1 MTIHTT
7 DPTNDERRHSKRKSF
22 IIVAAALV
30 AILVAVLLVNAFGG
44 NSAPKASADLA
55 NGQTSPSSEPSVSP
69 DFEQCRVDAVMA
81 YMQAQGFEDGDF
93 VIGEDNIDT
102 SVPEFSKTGSLGFGK
117 DGMIV
122 DSRAAL
128 QGVFDSSDENLQAV
142 ANAQTSKFPELDEE
156 VILDAENWE
165 IVQSTVPVQIQGNT
179 GFSNGNVVDMG
190 TRNSAAGDAGWLFI
204 DTELCTV
211 PTASHTAAGELV
223 SSTTPDNQ
231 KPVGFIRVGCINPG
245 DGFMPPPPPPP
256 PPTTPPTNPPPPPP
270 PTNEPKDPAEDP
282 YPRGNAPIG
291 GGPNADPGPGTYI
304 PPQEMEQPP
313 AAPRVDPPPPAPEPA
328 PAPPTV
334 TPSPAPATPPTVD
347 TGEQDNDG
355 TVPEEGGANCNPD
368 FQNCP

>member
-1 MTIHTT
+1 MKKQFIAPTI
-7 DPTNDERRHSKRKSF
+7 SV
-22 IIVAAALV
+22 ILGAAL
-30 AILVAVLLVNAFGG
+30 LLPLPFLFGG
-44 NSAPKASADLA
+44 VGATGGADANVASGP
-55 NGQTSPSSEPSVSP
+55 NGSSVASDPN
-69 DFEQCRVDAVMA
+69 FEQCRVDAVMA

-102 SVPEFSKTGSLGFGK
+102 SMPEFSETGSLGFGV
-117 DGMIV
+117 DGQIV
-122 DSRAAL
+122 DSREAL
-128 QGVFDSSDENLQAV
+128 QAVFDSNEPRQRAV
-142 ANAQTSKFPELDEE
+142 AETQTMKFSELDEE

-179 GFSNGNVVDMG
+179 GFSNGTVVDMG
-190 TRNSAAGDAGWLFI
+190 LRNSAAGDAGWLFI

-223 SSTTPDNQ
+223 SSTTPDKE

-245 DGFMPPPPPPP
+245 DGFLPPPPP

-270 PTNEPKDPAEDP
+270 PTNEPKDPSEDP
-282 YPRGNAPIG
+282 YPRGNAPVG

-304 PPQEMEQPP
+304 PPQQMQQPP
-313 AAPRVDPPPPAPEPA
+313 SQPRVDPPPPAPQPA